1 MIQVRTLSFW
11 GFLVLASA
19 TLSIA
24 QQNPGQPG
32 GGQPG
37 FGPPGGGPP
46 GGGPG
51 ASRNRALVK
60 QFDKDQDGKLSE
72 QERQAARRYVQENP
86 AQRRGGRGRGGPGGR
101 GGPVEPPEPGRKLSS
116 QDVTSYPRNKLY
128 DEKILRTFFL
138 KFKQDDWEKE
148 LADFYRTDVE
158 VPAQL
163 TVDGKTYPEVGV
175 AFRGNSSFFGVS
187 EGQKRSFNITLDYDN
202 KDQNLYGY
210 RTINLLN
217 AHSDPSFQR
226 TVLYSHIARQYTAAP
241 KANFVHVVVNG
252 ESWGIYINDQQYN
265 KDFINDWFDR
275 RDGVRWKIPAG
286 PTGRSLTYEGDK
298 REDYWGF
305 ELKSKDTPESWQDLI
320 KLCKTLDGIP
330 KEKVSSVDSI
340 LSIDRALWFLALDNV
355 LIDSDGYY
363 SRGSD
368 YVIYQEPQFGRFHVL
383 PYDNNETFRFPGGG
397 GPPGSGIRGE
407 QPSGVQLNPFSGEYD
422 DMKPLLSRLL
432 ADPEISSRYAAHVRT
447 IVDEWL
453 NWKKIGPISNQY
465 YKLIDEEIEKDT
477 RKHSSYADFIL
488 NMTDTLD
495 AGRRPLPGLKSFVEE
510 RRTYIL
516 SLPEFKKPTPK
527 IESVKLAAINGKA
540 SALPA
545 KKPVYVQ
552 AKISGN
558 VKAQRVM
565 LYHAAAALAPF
576 QRLPM
581 MDDGKHQDG
590 AAGDG
595 LYGGAVPAQDAGT
608 HVHYYVEARADE
620 SVGSTVF
627 YPRTAESKPLDFY
640 IPIPDA
646 PKTNLVINELMASN
660 ASAIQDPQQ
669 EYEDYVEIYN
679 KGAKMIDLSGL
690 YLSDNKTDPLKW
702 KFPAGSR
709 IAPNGY
715 LVIWLDEDSLDQPGL
730 HANFK
735 LSKSGE
741 TLMLIEQQNGKI
753 RLLDAVKFGPQKADQ
768 AYGRL
773 PDGSQRL
780 QAIQATPSKQNK

>member
-1 MIQVRTLSFW
+1 MIYLRTLFVYGLISIST
-11 GFLVLASA
+11 LAV
-19 TLSIA
+19 A
-24 QQNPGQPG
+24 QPNP
-32 GGQPG
+32 
-37 FGPPGGGPP
+37 GPPGGG
-46 GGGPG
+46 GPG
-51 ASRNRALVK
+51 APRNRALVK
-60 QFDKDQDGKLSE
+60 QFDKDKDGMLSDE
-72 QERQAARRYVQENP
+72 ERLAARRYVQENP
-86 AQRRGGRGRGGPGGR
+86 APRRGGRGGRGGPP
-101 GGPVEPPEPGRKLSS
+101 GPVEPPEAGRKLSPK
-116 QDVTSYPRNKLY
+116 QVKNYPKNKLY
-128 DEKILRTFFL
+128 DESILRTFFL
-138 KFKQDDWEKE
+138 EFKQDDWEKE

-158 VPAQL
+158 VPARL
-163 TVDGKTYPEVGV
+163 TVDGKTYPDVGV
-175 AFRGNSSFFGVS
+175 AFRGNSSFFAVR
-187 EGQKRSFNITLDYDN
+187 EGQKRSFNVTLDYAD

-210 RTINLLN
+210 RTLNLLN

-226 TVLYSHIARQYTAAP
+226 TVLYSHIARHYTAAP

-265 KDFINDWFDR
+265 KDFLNDWFDR

-286 PTGRSLTYEGDK
+286 PTGRALTYEGDK

-305 ELKSKDTPESWQDLI
+305 ELKTKDDPKHWQDLI
-320 KLCKTLDGIP
+320 KLCKTLDGAS
-330 KEKVSSVDSI
+330 KEKIASIDSI

-407 QPSGVQLNPFSGEYD
+407 QPTGVQLNPFSGEYD

-495 AGRRPLPGLKSFVEE
+495 TGRRPLPGLKSFVEE

-527 IESVKLAAINGKA
+527 ITSVKLATINGKT

-545 KKPVYVQ
+545 KKPVHIQ
-552 AKISGN
+552 AKISGS
-558 VKAQRVM
+558 VKADRVM
-565 LYHAAAALAPF
+565 LYHASAPLAPF

-581 MDDGKHQDG
+581 RDDGKHEDG

-595 LYGGAVPAQDAGT
+595 IYGAAIPAQDAGT
-608 HVHYYVEARADE
+608 HVQYYVEARADA
-620 SVGSTVF
+620 SVGSTIF
-627 YPRTAESKPLDFY
+627 FPRTAESKPLDFY

-646 PKTNLVINELMASN
+646 PKTSLVINELMASN
-660 ASAIQDPQQ
+660 ESAIQDPQQ

-679 KGAKMIDLSGL
+679 KGNKMIDLSGV
-690 YLSDNKTDPLKW
+690 YLSDNKTNPLKW
-702 KFPAGSR
+702 RFPNGSR
-709 IAPNGY
+709 ITANGY
-715 LVIWLDEDSLDQPGL
+715 LVIWLDDDMQDQPGL

-741 TLMLIEQQNGKI
+741 TLMLIEEDQGKI
-753 RLLDAVKFGPQKADQ
+753 RLLDAVKFGPQKTNQ

-773 PDGSQRL
+773 PDGSNRL
-780 QAIQATPSKQNK
+780 QGIQATPSKQNK

>member
-1 MIQVRTLSFW
+1 MIHLRTLLFC
-11 GFLVLASA
+11 GLIAA
-19 TLSIA
+19 TTLTMA
-24 QQNPGQPG
+24 QQNPG
-32 GGQPG
+32 
-37 FGPPGGGPP
+37 PPGGGRP

-51 ASRNRALVK
+51 APRNRALVK
-60 QFDKDQDGKLSE
+60 QFDKDKDGMLSD
-72 QERQAARRYVQENP
+72 QERLEARRYVQENP
-86 AQRRGGRGRGGPGGR
+86 APRRGGRGGR
-101 GGPVEPPEPGRKLSS
+101 GGPPGPVDPPEAGRKVSPK
-116 QDVTSYPRNKLY
+116 QVTNYPQKRLY
-128 DEKILRTFFL
+128 DESILRTFFL
-138 KFKQDDWEKE
+138 EFKQDDWEKE

-158 VPAQL
+158 VPARL
-163 TVDGKTYPEVGV
+163 TVDGKTYPQVGV
-175 AFRGNSSFFGVS
+175 AFRGNSSFFGVR
-187 EGQKRSFNITLDYDN
+187 EGQKRSFNITLDYAD
-202 KDQNLYGY
+202 KDQKLYGY
-210 RTINLLN
+210 RTLNLLN

-226 TVLYSHIARQYTAAP
+226 TVLYSHIARHYTAAP

-286 PTGRSLTYEGDK
+286 PTGRALTYEGDK

-305 ELKSKDTPESWQDLI
+305 ELKTKDNPKHWQDLI
-320 KLCKTLDGIP
+320 KLCKTLDETP
-330 KEKVSSVDSI
+330 KEKIASIDSI

-368 YVIYQEPQFGRFHVL
+368 YVIYQEPQYGRFHVL

-422 DMKPLLSRLL
+422 EMKPLLSRLL

-453 NWKKIGPISNQY
+453 DWKKIGPISNQY
-465 YKLIDEEIEKDT
+465 YKLIDAEIEKDT
-477 RKHSSYADFIL
+477 RKHSSYADFVL

-495 AGRRPLPGLKSFVEE
+495 SGRRPLPGLKSFVAE

-527 IESVKLAAINGKA
+527 INSVKLAASNGKA

-545 KKPVYVQ
+545 KKPVYIQ
-552 AKISGN
+552 AKISGD
-558 VKAQRVM
+558 VKAERVM
-565 LYHAAAALAPF
+565 LYHASAALAPF

-595 LYGGAVPAQDAGT
+595 LYGAAIPAQDAGT
-608 HVHYYVEARADE
+608 HVQYYVEARADA

-627 YPRTAESKPLDFY
+627 YPRTAESDPLDFY

-646 PKTNLVINELMASN
+646 PKTGLVINELMASN
-660 ASAIQDPQQ
+660 QSAIQDPQQ

-679 KGAKMIDLSGL
+679 KGAKMIDLSGV
-690 YLSDNKTDPLKW
+690 YLSDNKTDPMKW
-702 KFPAGSR
+702 KFPEGSR
-709 IAPNGY
+709 ITPNGY
-715 LVIWLDEDSLDQPGL
+715 LVIWLDDDMNDQPGL

-741 TLMLIEQQNGKI
+741 TLMLVEKENGKI
-753 RLLDAVKFGPQKADQ
+753 RLLDAVKFGPQKTNQ

-773 PDGSQRL
+773 PDGSNRL
-780 QAIQATPSKQNK
+780 QGIQATPAKQNK

>member
-1 MIQVRTLSFW
+1 MIQVRIFSFW
-11 GFLVLASA
+11 GFLVLATA
-19 TLSIA
+19 TLAFA
-24 QQNPGQPG
+24 QQNPRQPG

-37 FGPPGGGPP
+37 FGPPGGPP

-51 ASRNRALVK
+51 TPRNRALVK
-60 QFDKDQDGKLSE
+60 EFDKDKDGKLSDK
-72 QERQAARRYVQENP
+72 ERLAARRYVQENP
-86 AQRRGGRGRGGPGGR
+86 APRRGGRGGRGGPGG
-101 GGPVEPPEPGRKLSS
+101 PVEPAEAGRKVSP
-116 QDVTSYPRNKLY
+116 QQVKKYPQQKLY
-128 DEKILRTFFL
+128 DESILRTFFL
-138 KFKQDDWEKE
+138 EFKQKDWEKE

-158 VPAQL
+158 VPARL
-163 TVDGKTYPEVGV
+163 TVDGKIYPEVGV
-175 AFRGNSSFFGVS
+175 AFRGNSSFFGVR
-187 EGQKRSFNITLDYDN
+187 EGQKRSFNITLDYGD

-226 TVLYSHIARQYTAAP
+226 TVLYSHIARHYTAAP

-305 ELKSKDTPESWQDLI
+305 ELKSKDTPKSWQDLI
-320 KLCKTLDGIP
+320 KLCKTLDETT
-330 KEKVSSVDSI
+330 KEKVSQVDTI

-368 YVIYQEPQFGRFHVL
+368 YVIYQEPKFGRFHVL

-432 ADPEISSRYAAHVRT
+432 ADPEVSSRYAAHVRT

-453 NWKKIGPISNQY
+453 DWKKVGPISNQY

-477 RKHSSYADFIL
+477 RKHSSYADFVL

-495 AGRRPLPGLKSFVEE
+495 GGRRPLPGLKSFVEE

-527 IESVKLAAINGKA
+527 IESVKLAASNGTA
-540 SALPA
+540 AALPA
-545 KKPVYVQ
+545 KKPIYIQ
-552 AKISGN
+552 AKISGK
-558 VKAQRVM
+558 VKAERVM

-576 QRLPM
+576 QRLAM

-595 LYGGAVPAQDAGT
+595 LYGAAIPAQDAGS
-608 HVHYYVEARADE
+608 HVHYYVEARADA
-620 SVGSTVF
+620 SVGSTIF
-627 YPRTAESKPLDFY
+627 YPRTAESKPLEVY

-646 PKTNLVINELMASN
+646 PKTSLVINELMASN
-660 ASAIQDPQQ
+660 NSAVQDPQQ

-679 KGAKMIDLSGL
+679 KGAKMVDLSGL
-690 YLSDNKTDPLKW
+690 YLSDNKTNPLKW
-702 KFPAGSR
+702 KFPEGSR
-709 IAPNGY
+709 ITSNGY

-741 TLMLIEQQNGKI
+741 TLMLIEEDNGKI
-753 RLLDAVKFGPQKADQ
+753 RLLDAIKFGPQKSDQ
-768 AYGRL
+768 AYGRF
-773 PDGSQRL
+773 PDGSERL
-780 QAIQATPSKQNK
+780 QAIRATPSKQNK